1 MFRGWPAK
9 AYWTARENVYETVVL
24 SAMKAILA
32 ELAPEFG
39 DGKVL
44 RPDRGVRF
52 SAGRSPCKT
61 RIGAVIGASYRDGR
75 LTGRSRRRPSRKVS
89 TFSL

>member
-1 MFRGWPAK
+1 MGTTDLAGT
-9 AYWTARENVYETVVL
+9 TALIKEN
-24 SAMKAILA
+24 AAA
-32 ELAPEFG
+32 R

-44 RPDRGVRF
+44 RPDRDVRF
-52 SAGRSPCKT
+52 RCRQVPYKT
-61 RIGAVIGASYRDGR
+61 HIEAIIGASYRDGR